1 MRRPLALLALTFAV
15 ASAAGDDA
23 PDPKAVRAAVTF
35 YASFDEV
42 VGGDVGR
49 GDLGPKSRYNHATE
63 KGKFVHKTGY
73 DATLMVVAKKKG
85 IAGGALEVT
94 DVQPR
99 NGRMYFPAKGNLAYK
114 AGGWGGSVS
123 VWCKTDPDRVL
134 KTPFCDP
141 VQITQKGA
149 NNGGL
154 WFDFNDAKPRDLRHG
169 AFPAVPDGQK
179 GVAESDPNAPLVR
192 VPRVGWTADDWHH
205 VALTWANLDT
215 GRPDAVTA
223 LYIDGRRIGEVKGR
237 ALAMGWDIDQ
247 TGVYVAVGYIGLLDE
262 LALFDRPLTPAEVAA
277 LHRTPALLAPLKP
290 KQ

>member
-1 MRRPLALLALTFAV
+1 MRRSLAPLALALAAV
-15 ASAAGDDA
+15 PAGGDDA
-23 PDPKAVRAAVTF
+23 PDPKAVRAAVSF

-42 VGGDVGR
+42 VAGDAGR
-49 GDLGPKSRYNHATE
+49 GDLGPRSRYDHAKE
-63 KGKFVHKTGY
+63 KGQFVHKTGY
-73 DATLMVVAKKKG
+73 DATVLVVAKKKG
-85 IAGGALEVT
+85 IVGGALEAT

-123 VWCKTDPDRVL
+123 VWCKTDPDRLL
-134 KTPFCDP
+134 KTRFCDP

-154 WFDFNDAKPRDLRHG
+154 WFDFNDTKPRDLRHG

-179 GVAESDPNAPLVR
+179 GIGEDDPLAPLVR
-192 VPRVGWTADDWHH
+192 VPAVGWTADDWHH

-223 LYIDGRRIGEVKGR
+223 LYIDGRLKGEVKGR
-237 ALAMGWDIDQ
+237 ALAMGWDVDQ
-247 TGVYVAVGYIGLLDE
+247 AGVYVAVGYIGLLDE
-262 LALFDRPLTPAEVAA
+262 LALFDRALTPAEVAA
-277 LHRTPALLAPLKP
+277 LHRTPALLAPLKAKP
-290 KQ
+290 